1 MQPTTAATVSERA
14 VIGRINRRLEK
25 DQQRLA
31 AARMWPGGYEDGD
44 TGRFYVFNTY
54 SNTITRSHVKLESF
68 ARELGALGSS
78 EVVSSN

>member
-31 AARMWPGGYEDGD
+31 TARMWPGG
-44 TGRFYVFNTY
+44 
-54 SNTITRSHVKLESF
+54 
-68 ARELGALGSS
+68 
-78 EVVSSN
+78 